1 MATRVAARVR
11 AAGAALRALEGATAL
26 LATNYRPQ
34 YEKAAFVEAALVLKF
49 R

>member
-11 AAGAALRALEGATAL
+11 AAGLRAPEGMTAPVATRF
-26 LATNYRPQ
+26 RPQ
-34 YEKAAFVEAALVLKF
+34 YEKAAFLKAALVLEF